1 MHRLSGSDTHNLR
14 METPEQPM
22 TGCGLFMLNTSTMP
36 GGYSFETFRD
46 KLSGQIVALPE
57 FRMKLAD
64 SVLNLD
70 TPVWVDDPHFDLDY
84 HLHRVELPAPGGPRE
99 LSELA
104 GRLVAERM
112 DRDRPVW
119 DMWVIEGLVRADP
132 GLEANVAVIL
142 RMQHVLADG
151 ETALDIFSRLCS
163 TEADPPPP
171 EAIDGVGTVSK
182 WQIVLGGLVRFACR
196 PWHLVATILPAL
208 VAVLLNARK
217 VRRSARGKAAPR
229 AFVRMPSAPRTPFNG
244 NVTKS
249 RTAAYVQ
256 LNLAD
261 AKAVKDRFGVTVND
275 VMLAVVSGALRQYL
289 LDRAALPQAGLLAVM
304 PVAVLDA
311 ARPGR
316 NKLAIRL
323 TNLHSEMSEP
333 AERLEAIAEM
343 TSLAKQHSSAT
354 GSALLQDW
362 LQFAPGL
369 LAIGMRFYKWSG
381 LTKRRPAYNLSVSN
395 VRGPETESYL
405 LGATI
410 SGRYAFGPV
419 VHGCGLDVIVMS
431 LNGKLDIGLVSC
443 SDLLPDLWDLAN
455 GLPASLSELRAAAE
469 LTTAGLTTTTPT
481 HRQADHAPGATP

>member
-1 MHRLSGSDTHNLR
+1 MQRLSGSDTHNLR

-22 TGCGLFMLNTSTMP
+22 TGCGLFMLDTSTMR
-36 GGYSFETFRD
+36 GGYSFEAFRD
-46 KLSGQIVALPE
+46 KLSRQVVALPE

-70 TPVWVDDPHFDLDY
+70 NPVWVTDPHFDLDR

-119 DMWVIEGLVRADP
+119 DMWVVEGLVGADP
-132 GLEANVAVIL
+132 SSKADVAVIL

-163 TEADPPPP
+163 AEAEPPPP
-171 EAIDGVGTVSK
+171 DPVDGVGTVSK
-182 WQIVLGGLVRFACR
+182 RRIVLDGLVRFVCR
-196 PWHLVATILPAL
+196 PWHFATTIVPAL
-208 VAVLLNARK
+208 ITLLFDARK
-217 VRRSARGKAAPR
+217 ARRSARGKTMPR

-256 LNLAD
+256 LNLTD

-275 VMLAVVSGALRQYL
+275 VMLAVLSGALRQFL
-289 LDRAALPQAGLLAVM
+289 LDRQALPQTGLLAVM
-304 PVAVLDA
+304 PVAVVDA

-323 TNLHSEMSEP
+323 TNLNSDMADP
-333 AERLEAIAEM
+333 AKRLEAIAEM
-343 TSLAKQHSSAT
+343 TSLAKQHSSTA

-362 LQFAPGL
+362 LQLAPGL

-381 LTKRRPAYNLSVSN
+381 LTERRPAYNLSVSN
-395 VRGPETESYL
+395 VRGPETQSYL
-405 LGATI
+405 LGAAIT
-410 SGRYAFGPV
+410 GRYAFGPV

-443 SDLLPDLWDLAN
+443 SDLLPDLWDLAAGIPTALN
-455 GLPASLSELRAAAE
+455 EL
-469 LTTAGLTTTTPT
+469 
-481 HRQADHAPGATP
+481 QARTG